1 GTVAV
6 LEPKL
11 LSLTIRLRQRPTS
24 LYAFSITSFPVSSS
38 PPEWRIAAVD
48 AAQRI
53 ARGALLRG
61 RAGIA
66 AARVKEIG
74 FVSARDR
81 ATGEMSVVARERARI
96 DRREIA
102 TWSF

>member
-1 GTVAV
+1 MAKANINFRIFNSPSFLV
-6 LEPKL
+6 L
-11 LSLTIRLRQRPTS
+11 
-24 LYAFSITSFPVSSS
+24 SS
-38 PPEWRIAAVD
+38 PPEWIAAVH
-48 AAQRI
+48 ARERI

-81 ATGEMSVVARERARI
+81 ATGEMSVVARERARA

-102 TWSF
+102 T